1 MWQNF
6 SQLYIG
12 DVLKSQLWKIAR
24 SNTVQRFEANMAAM
38 KVLNPDAWA
47 WLEELDPRTWVRAF
61 QSDIPK
67 CDVLLNNNCEVFN
80 K

>member
-1 MWQNF
+1 MWQNL
-6 SQLYIG
+6 SQLYRG
-12 DVLKSQLWKIAR
+12 DVLKNQLWKIAR
-24 SNTVQRFEANMAAM
+24 SNTVQRFEANMATM
-38 KVLNPDAWA
+38 KVLNPEAWA
-47 WLEELDPRTWVRAF
+47 WLDELDPRTWVRAF